1 MMDLSVGVRRWQFVS
16 AGLALVGLAD
26 SIYLWSSKLGAPLI
40 CGVGSCDVVNAS
52 PYAVLFGVPVA
63 AIGAV
68 GYAALLVL
76 ALWAARENSSAPEWL
91 IDVRLLLAFG
101 GVAFSAYLTAI
112 EVFVLHAI

>member
-1 MMDLSVGVRRWQFVS
+1 MMDLSVGVRRWQLIS
-16 AGLALVGLAD
+16 AALSLVGLAD

-40 CGVGSCDVVNAS
+40 CGVGECDVVNAS
-52 PYAVLFGVPVA
+52 PYSALFGVPVA
-63 AIGAV
+63 ALGAA

-76 ALWAARENSSAPEWL
+76 ALWAARGNGSAPEWL

-101 GVAFSAYLTAI
+101 GVVFSAYLTAI